1 MHKIKQAI
9 ISVAGLAT
17 RIYPMNKV
25 TKKALLPIC
34 DSDGRIKPVI
44 IKLLEELDESGIE
57 KINLIIDSEDKAV
70 YDRLFNEAKEN
81 VLRKLSDEDKIYDKR
96 LNRIGKKVTYIVQ
109 DKKLGFVHAVYL
121 SRPNLNDEPVIL
133 LLDDTIYKSSE
144 NSSAVEQLLSY
155 YDEVETTIIAL
166 TKLEVKELKDYGT
179 VQGKWENNEKTKL
192 HLDKIVEKAKY

>member
-166 TKLEVKELKDYGT
+166 KKLEVKELKDYGT